1 MSPGQLISQAAEIEA
16 NRSCYNTLLT
26 MRIDREQLKVLA
38 TMDDPLEVVRGAWVS
53 AQEVGQEEE
62 FAHTRC
68 LRSAPRRRRSRRCG
82 WDRRGGV

>member
-53 AQEVGQEEE
+53 AQEQTMRMG
-62 FAHTRC
+62 
-68 LRSAPRRRRSRRCG
+68 
-82 WDRRGGV
+82 